1 MKAPAIRSLQPNER
15 AISSLVRRAVRGL
28 AEATLPAVSWDC
40 EGMRVMRGWRP
51 CLILLLGVLIVLA
64 AGAWDGVEGRNNAA
78 VNAPGGEATITIDY
92 PKDGSIFPPDIPPPE
107 FLWRDSAERFL
118 FWQIEISFAD
128 HAWTVYG
135 VSHGEH
141 PRIGKIDLDCVASTN
156 APPTLT
162 PEIAAAHAWR
172 PDAATWRT
180 IQRHSVASAA
190 TVTVLGFRGNGGG
203 QPVSR
208 GSITIRTSKDA
219 VGAPIFYRDVPLM
232 PSELE
237 KGVIKP
243 LAAQALP
250 LVAWRVR
257 NVGESSSRVVME
269 NLPVCAN
276 CHSFSADGKTMG
288 MDLDGLQGNR
298 GMYFLAQVAPEMAVR
313 KTDVIQWSSPEGK
326 LKGNIRIGFMS
337 RVSPDGQYVATTVN
351 PAAMSA
357 STGAPPSNYYVANFK
372 DYRFLQVFYPT
383 RGILSWFSRATG
395 VLRPLPG
402 ADDPRFV
409 QMGGVWSPDGQYL
422 VFARAAA
429 TDPNPPGVPLAKFA
443 NDPNELQI
451 QYDLYRIPFHNG
463 AGGVAEP
470 IAGASQNGM
479 SNTFPKVSPD
489 GRWIV
494 FVECRNGQ
502 LMRPDSQLYIVPA
515 AGGVARRMRCNT
527 ARMNSWHSFSPNGR
541 WLVFSS
547 KARSPYTQMYLTH
560 IDADGNDSPAILIEN
575 TTAANRAVNLP
586 EFVNIAPD
594 GLRRIGGPVIDY
606 YKLVDGAT
614 YLQKTGSYQASAAK
628 WRQAL
633 ELNPDDEFAE
643 RKLGALL
650 LMMGH
655 REESAAHL
663 RKANEIELRAALET
677 DPASA
682 RAHNDLGTLLAET
695 GRVQEA
701 VAQFERAAT
710 LKPDYAVART
720 GLGSALAKLGKLDEA
735 TVELHK
741 AIESDAR
748 YAPAHYE
755 LGLVLSQR
763 GDVQG
768 AMAEWRS
775 AIEIDPKYAEAHD
788 SLGDALDAQGRTAEA
803 LAHWRAA
810 IELEPNDAQA
820 LRRAAWVL
828 ATSPDATIRNGDDAL
843 QFAVRAVELSGG
855 KDAWVL
861 DTLAAAY
868 AEKGQFTDAALT
880 ARRAQARAIE
890 EKQPALADE
899 IRSRI
904 ALYEAGRAFREGEGA
919 GARE

>member
-1 MKAPAIRSLQPNER
+1 MGGR
-15 AISSLVRRAVRGL
+15 AACV
-28 AEATLPAVSWDC
+28 
-40 EGMRVMRGWRP
+40 
-51 CLILLLGVLIVLA
+51 ILLPGLLIALA
-64 AGAWDGVEGRNNAA
+64 AGAWDGAKNVAA
-78 VNAPGGEATITIDY
+78 SAPSDAAAITIDY
-92 PKDGSIFPPDIPPPE
+92 PQDGSIFPPEITPPE
-107 FLWRDSAERFL
+107 FLWRDAANGVTVWRIDVAFSDGATPIHATSEGER
-118 FWQIEISFAD
+118 
-128 HAWTVYG
+128 
-135 VSHGEH
+135 
-141 PRIGKIDLDCVASTN
+141 PRVGRIDPECVASTN
-156 APPTLT
+156 SPPTLT
-162 PEIAAAHAWR
+162 PEMAAAHAWR
-172 PDAATWRT
+172 PDAATWQAIKRQT
-180 IQRHSVASAA
+180 VASAA
-190 TVTVLGFRGNGGG
+190 TVTILGFRGNGGG

-208 GSITIRTSKDA
+208 GSIAIHTSRDA

-257 NVGESSSRVVME
+257 NVGEASSRVVME

-298 GMYFLAQVAPEMAVR
+298 GMYFLAQVAPEMAIR
-313 KTDVIQWSSPEGK
+313 KQDMIQWSSPEGK

-337 RVSPDGQYVATTVN
+337 RVSPDGQYVATTIN
-351 PAAMSA
+351 PAAMTASA
-357 STGAPPSNYYVANFK
+357 EAPSSNYYVANFK

-383 RGILSWFSRATG
+383 RGILSWYSRQTG
-395 VLRPLPG
+395 VLRPLAG
-402 ADDPRFV
+402 ADDLRFV

-443 NDPNELQI
+443 NDPNELEI
-451 QYDLYRIPFHNG
+451 QYDLYRIPFHSG
-463 AGGVAEP
+463 EGGVAEP
-470 IAGASQNGM
+470 IAGASHNGM

-494 FVECRNGQ
+494 FVQCHNGQ
-502 LMRPDSQLYIVPA
+502 LMRPDSQLYMVPA
-515 AGGVARRMRCNT
+515 AGGAARRMRCNT

-560 IDADGNDSPAILIEN
+560 IDADGNDSPPILIEN
-575 TTAANRAVNLP
+575 ATAANRAVNLP

-594 GLRRIGGPVIDY
+594 GLRRIGGPVLDY
-606 YKLVDGAT
+606 YRLVDGAT
-614 YLQKTGSYQASAAK
+614 YLQKTGAYEASAAK

-633 ELNPDDEFAE
+633 ELNPEDEFAH
-643 RKLGALL
+643 RKLGTV
-650 LMMGH
+650 LMMTGH

-663 RKANEIELRAALET
+663 RKANELQLRAALEA
-677 DPASA
+677 DPTSA
-682 RAHNDLGTLLAET
+682 RGFNDLGVLLAES
-695 GRVQEA
+695 GRVEEA
-701 VAQFERAAT
+701 VTQFEKAAA
-710 LKPDYAVART
+710 LKPDFAAASAN
-720 GLGSALAKLGKLDEA
+720 LGGALAKLGKLDEA
-735 TVELHK
+735 LVELRE
-741 AIESDAR
+741 AIGSDAR

-755 LGLVLSQR
+755 LGLVLSRR
-763 GDVQG
+763 GDAQG
-768 AMAEWRS
+768 AIAEWRS
-775 AIEIDPKYAEAHD
+775 ALEIDPKYAEAHD

-803 LAHWRAA
+803 LEHWRAA
-810 IELEPNDAQA
+810 IDLEPNDAQA
-820 LRRAAWVL
+820 LRRAAWAL
-828 ATSPDATIRNGDDAL
+828 ATSPDAAIRNGGEAL

-855 KDAWVL
+855 KDARVL

-880 ARRAQARAIE
+880 ARRAAARAVE
-890 EKQPALADE
+890 ENQPALAEE
-899 IRSRI
+899 IKGRVAS
-904 ALYEAGRAFREGEGA
+904 YEAGRAFREGDGA

>member
-1 MKAPAIRSLQPNER
+1 
-15 AISSLVRRAVRGL
+15 
-28 AEATLPAVSWDC
+28 
-40 EGMRVMRGWRP
+40 
-51 CLILLLGVLIVLA
+51 
-64 AGAWDGVEGRNNAA
+64 
-78 VNAPGGEATITIDY
+78 
-92 PKDGSIFPPDIPPPE
+92 
-107 FLWRDSAERFL
+107 
-118 FWQIEISFAD
+118 
-128 HAWTVYG
+128 
-135 VSHGEH
+135 
-141 PRIGKIDLDCVASTN
+141 
-156 APPTLT
+156 
-162 PEIAAAHAWR
+162 
-172 PDAATWRT
+172 
-180 IQRHSVASAA
+180 
-190 TVTVLGFRGNGGG
+190 
-203 QPVSR
+203 
-208 GSITIRTSKDA
+208 
-219 VGAPIFYRDVPLM
+219 
-232 PSELE
+232 
-237 KGVIKP
+237 
-243 LAAQALP
+243 
-250 LVAWRVR
+250 
-257 NVGESSSRVVME
+257 
-269 NLPVCAN
+269 
-276 CHSFSADGKTMG
+276 
-288 MDLDGLQGNR
+288 
-298 GMYFLAQVAPEMAVR
+298 
-313 KTDVIQWSSPEGK
+313 
-326 LKGNIRIGFMS
+326 
-337 RVSPDGQYVATTVN
+337 
-351 PAAMSA
+351 
-357 STGAPPSNYYVANFK
+357 
-372 DYRFLQVFYPT
+372 
-383 RGILSWFSRATG
+383 
-395 VLRPLPG
+395 
-402 ADDPRFV
+402 
-409 QMGGVWSPDGQYL
+409 
-422 VFARAAA
+422 
-429 TDPNPPGVPLAKFA
+429 
-443 NDPNELQI
+443 
-451 QYDLYRIPFHNG
+451 
-463 AGGVAEP
+463 
-470 IAGASQNGM
+470 
-479 SNTFPKVSPD
+479 
-489 GRWIV
+489 
-494 FVECRNGQ
+494 
-502 LMRPDSQLYIVPA
+502 
-515 AGGVARRMRCNT
+515 
-527 ARMNSWHSFSPNGR
+527 
-541 WLVFSS
+541 
-547 KARSPYTQMYLTH
+547 MYLTH

>member
-1 MKAPAIRSLQPNER
+1 
-15 AISSLVRRAVRGL
+15 
-28 AEATLPAVSWDC
+28 
-40 EGMRVMRGWRP
+40 MRGGRP
-51 CLILLLGVLIVLA
+51 CAILLPGLLIALA
-64 AGAWDGVEGRNNAA
+64 AGAWDAVEGRKGAA
-78 VNAPGGEATITIDY
+78 PDAPHAAAAIMIDY
-92 PKDGSIFPPDIPPPE
+92 PQDGSIFPPEITPPQ
-107 FLWRDSAERFL
+107 FLWRDA
-118 FWQIEISFAD
+118 AN
-128 HAWTVYG
+128 G
-135 VSHGEH
+135 VSKWRIDVSFGDGSAAIHATSEGERVH
-141 PRIGKIDLDCVASTN
+141 IGKIDPDCVASTN

-162 PEIAAAHAWR
+162 PEMAAAHSWR
-172 PDAATWRT
+172 PDAATWQA
-180 IQRHSVASAA
+180 IQRHSVSSAA
-190 TVTVLGFRGNGGG
+190 TVTVTGFRASI
-203 QPVSR
+203 QDQAVSR
-208 GSITIRTSKDA
+208 GKVVIRTSKDA

-298 GMYFLAQVAPEMAVR
+298 GMYFLARVAPEMAVR
-313 KTDVIQWSSPEGK
+313 KQDVIQWSSPEGK

-351 PAAMSA
+351 PAAMTPS
-357 STGAPPSNYYVANFK
+357 SETPPSNYYVANFK

-383 RGILSWFSRATG
+383 RGILSWYSRQTG
-395 VLRPLPG
+395 VLRPLAG

-409 QMGGVWSPDGQYL
+409 QMGAVWSPDGQYL

-451 QYDLYRIPFHNG
+451 QYDLYRIPFNNG

-470 IAGASQNGM
+470 VAGASRNGM

-494 FVECRNGQ
+494 FVQCRNGQ

-527 ARMNSWHSFSPNGR
+527 PRMNSWHSFSPNGR

-560 IDADGNDSPAILIEN
+560 IDEDGNDSPPILIEN

-594 GLRRIGGPVIDY
+594 GLRQIGGPVIDY
-606 YKLVDGAT
+606 YRLVDRAA
-614 YLQKTGSYQASAAK
+614 YLQRTGAYAASAVK

-633 ELNPDDEFAE
+633 ELNADDEFAH
-643 RKLGALL
+643 RKLATV
-650 LMMGH
+650 LMMTGH
-655 REESAAHL
+655 REEAAAQL
-663 RKANEIELRAALET
+663 REANEIQLRAALEA

-682 RAHNDLGTLLAET
+682 RAHNDLGVVLVEA
-695 GRVQEA
+695 GRVEEGI
-701 VAQFERAAT
+701 AQFEKAAE
-710 LKPDYAVART
+710 LKPDFAAART
-720 GLGSALAKLGKLDEA
+720 NLGGALAKLGKLDEA
-735 TVELHK
+735 LIELRR
-741 AIESDAR
+741 AISLDAR

-763 GDVQG
+763 GDAQG
-768 AMAEWRS
+768 AVAEWRR
-775 AIEIDPKYAEAHD
+775 ALEIDPKYAEAHD
-788 SLGDALDAQGRTAEA
+788 SLGETLDAQGRTAEA
-803 LAHWRAA
+803 LDHWRAA
-810 IELEPNDAQA
+810 IDLEPNDAQA
-820 LRRAAWVL
+820 LRRAAWDL
-828 ATSPDATIRNGDDAL
+828 ATSPDAAIRNGGEAL
-843 QFAVRAVELSGG
+843 QFAVRAVEISGG
-855 KDAWVL
+855 KDARVL

-880 ARRAQARAIE
+880 ARRAEARAIE
-890 EKQPALADE
+890 ENQPALVEE
-899 IRSRI
+899 IKARI
-904 ALYEAGRAFREGEGA
+904 ALYEAGRAFREGDGSEG
-919 GARE
+919 RQ

>member
-1 MKAPAIRSLQPNER
+1 MGGR
-15 AISSLVRRAVRGL
+15 AACVIF
-28 AEATLPAVSWDC
+28 LP
-40 EGMRVMRGWRP
+40 GI
-51 CLILLLGVLIVLA
+51 LIALA
-64 AGAWDGVEGRNNAA
+64 AGAWDGVEGRKDPTTSAA
-78 VNAPGGEATITIDY
+78 RAGEPTAIVIDY
-92 PKDGSIFPPDIPPPE
+92 PEDGSIFPPEITPPQ
-107 FLWRDSAERFL
+107 FLWRDGANAVTR
-118 FWQIEISFAD
+118 WQIEISFGDGAAAI
-128 HAWTVYG
+128 H
-135 VSHGEH
+135 SISNGER
-141 PRIGKIDLDCVASTN
+141 PRIGKIDPDCVASTN

-162 PEIAAAHAWR
+162 PEMAVAHTWR
-172 PDAATWRT
+172 PDAATWQT
-180 IQRHSVASAA
+180 IKRHSVASAA
-190 TVTVLGFRGNGGG
+190 TLTVLGFRGNGGG

-208 GSITIRTSKDA
+208 GSVVIHTSRDA

-257 NVGESSSRVVME
+257 SVGESSSRVVME

-298 GMYFLAQVAPEMAVR
+298 GMYFLAQVAPEMAIR

-351 PAAMSA
+351 PAAMTPSA
-357 STGAPPSNYYVANFK
+357 EVPPSNYYVANFK

-383 RGILSWFSRATG
+383 RGILSWYSRKTG

-429 TDPNPPGVPLAKFA
+429 TDPNPPGVPLAAFA

-451 QYDLYRIPFHNG
+451 QYDLYRIPFHSG
-463 AGGVAEP
+463 EGGVAEP
-470 IAGASQNGM
+470 IAGASRNGM

-515 AGGVARRMRCNT
+515 AGGVARHMRCNT
-527 ARMNSWHSFSPNGR
+527 VRMNSWHSFSPNGR

-560 IDADGNDSPAILIEN
+560 IDEQGNDSPPILIEN

-586 EFVNIAPD
+586 EFVNIPAD
-594 GLRRIGGPVIDY
+594 GLRRIGGPVLDY
-606 YKLVDGAT
+606 YRLVDRAT
-614 YLQKTGSYQASAAK
+614 YFQRTGAYEASAAR
-628 WRQAL
+628 WRQAVQ
-633 ELNPDDEFAE
+633 LNPDDEFAH
-643 RKLGALL
+643 RKLGTV
-650 LMMGH
+650 LMMTGH
-655 REESAAHL
+655 REEAAAHL
-663 RKANEIELRAALET
+663 RKANEIQLRAAVEA
-677 DPASA
+677 DPISA
-682 RAHNDLGTLLAET
+682 GAHNDLGVLLVET
-695 GRVQEA
+695 GRVEEGVVQFEKA
-701 VAQFERAAT
+701 VALKQDFAAARAN
-710 LKPDYAVART
+710 LGG
-720 GLGSALAKLGKLDEA
+720 GLEKLGRLDEA
-735 TVELHK
+735 LVELRG
-741 AIESDAR
+741 AISLDAR

-755 LGLVLSQR
+755 LGLLLSRR
-763 GDVQG
+763 GDAQG
-768 AMAEWRS
+768 AAAEWRS
-775 AIEIDPKYAEAHD
+775 ALEIDPKYAEAHD
-788 SLGDALDAQGRTAEA
+788 SLGDALAAQGQTAEA

-810 IELEPNDAQA
+810 IELEPSDAQA
-820 LRRAAWVL
+820 LRRAAWAL
-828 ATSPDATIRNGDDAL
+828 ATSPDAAVRNGTEAL
-843 QFAVRAVELSGG
+843 QFAVRAVELSKG
-855 KDAWVL
+855 KDARVL

-880 ARRAQARAIE
+880 ARRAEARAIE
-890 EKQPALADE
+890 EKQPALAEE
-899 IRSRI
+899 IKGRV
-904 ALYEAGRAFREGEGA
+904 ALYEAGRAFRDEDA
-919 GARE
+919 SRVRP